1 MASNNIFSYG
11 HGQLIEKGSA
21 STGYNSIMAYGTTG
35 YRRKANYYSNPD
47 VIFPGTGTPT
57 GVAGVSNNAKVL
69 NEMIGQMAALGD
81 ESGTCG
87 YVPPSTTTTTTAP
100 TTTTAAS
107 CVINESSYICAG
119 NNALDSKKVADWQE
133 CANHCASIASCEVG
147 FHNIT
152 LVHFPSRKRSLHTI
166 LLRPG
171 PSTSGTGAGPRR
183 APPATGATRTG
194 PGAPSSA
201 AMLS

>member
-1 MASNNIFSYG
+1 
-11 HGQLIEKGSA
+11 
-21 STGYNSIMAYGTTG
+21 MAYGTTG
-35 YRRKANYYSNPD
+35 YRAKANYYSNPD

-152 LVHFPSRKRSLHTI
+152 LVHFPSRKLYLLYCLGLDHQQVEPVLDQDERL
-166 LLRPG
+166 LLREPQELDLG
-171 PSTSGTGAGPRR
+171 HQAVRQC
-183 APPATGATRTG
+183 
-194 PGAPSSA
+194 
-201 AMLS
+201 